1 MSPCLCCIEKSLQA
15 GNTTRA
21 KPHQTHGGCRGG
33 RTGWGLPRALLMYIP
48 LSTASPGLLHD
59 LLAGLRSLSTP
70 LSSPA
75 CWTDSQ
81 EPPSKGCLSPTAS
94 RVGPTCPL
102 SQPLLHALACPSCCS
117 SRLPCRP
124 IQRPLHTALLSTLR
138 SQPKQLQLMGR
149 RRWLCPGWALFP
161 EPASHSSLRQEGL
174 LSPPF
179 PRWGTKAGAVRNHL
193 GVT

>member
-1 MSPCLCCIEKSLQA
+1 MFFLPGHLLQHSKIVKPCLPVWSLENMGFKWLKS
-15 GNTTRA
+15 R
-21 KPHQTHGGCRGG
+21 
-33 RTGWGLPRALLMYIP
+33 
-48 LSTASPGLLHD
+48 
-59 LLAGLRSLSTP
+59 
-70 LSSPA
+70 
-75 CWTDSQ
+75 
-81 EPPSKGCLSPTAS
+81 EKGCLSPTAS
-94 RVGPTCPL
+94 RVGPTRPL